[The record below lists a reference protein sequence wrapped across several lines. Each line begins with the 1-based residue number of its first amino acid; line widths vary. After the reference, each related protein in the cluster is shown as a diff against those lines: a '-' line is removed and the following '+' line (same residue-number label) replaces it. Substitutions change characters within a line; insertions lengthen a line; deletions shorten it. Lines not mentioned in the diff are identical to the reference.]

1 MMAGANQFTAKQFT
15 DAIPGSGGIIA
26 AIAKRVG
33 CDWHTAQKYIDTY
46 PTIRQAYEDECSSI
60 DDMAESTVIKA
71 IRDGDV
77 GTAKWWLE
85 KRRRDKFTDRTEV
98 VVSGPDNGAIPVTLV
113 DYRVGITEIAD

>member
-15 DAIPGSGGIIA
+15 DAIPGTGGIIA

-33 CDWHTAQKYIDTY
+33 CDWHTAKKYVETL
-46 PTIRQAYEDECSSI
+46 PTVKQAYEDECSNI

-85 KRRRDKFTDRTEV
+85 KRRRDRFANNVEV
-98 VVSGPDNGAIPVTLV
+98 TGPGGGPVTLAIVERIV
-113 DYRVGITEIAD
+113 DADADTSG